1 MLCIMFYRYLS
12 LPLQFRLKWVPG
24 LLISGLFFLSGICL
38 FSGSRP
44 QNDPSWFG
52 HTIQEHNS
60 YVLTIEEPL
69 QHKPR
74 SYKAVVSVN
83 AIIRSDTIIAARGR
97 ILVYFPKDSAFLRLR
112 YGDRLL
118 STAALQAIRSSG
130 NPGSFDYAAYCSLQG
145 IHFQSYINAEQI
157 TVIDS
162 GYTHFWKTFLISS
175 REKIVHKLKQLIPG
189 KREQGLAEALLI
201 GYKEDLDKDLLQ
213 SYSNTGVVHVIAI
226 SGLHLGLIYLL
237 LSRACRLLPWKHKV
251 VQGVLIIAGLWIFS
265 GLAGASPSVLRSA
278 VMFSFIVMGDWIK
291 RRPPSVNSLAA
302 SAFLLLCIEP
312 AWVWDPGFQL
322 SYAAVLGLIVL
333 SKPVYQILYLKNP
346 LLDELWKMNAVTVA
360 ATLLTLPITF
370 FYFQQFPVYFM
381 ITNIL
386 VVPLSSLILLAEI
399 LLLVLTPIPMLAS
412 IAGIVTG
419 KLIELMNNFV
429 EWSEQVPGAL
439 VTGIRIDLIEVL
451 FSYSMLLLIVQA
463 LRVRRKKHLL
473 FAALCFIVLLGYRQ
487 SLVYMASR
495 QQRLI
500 VYNSKDFS
508 AADLITGRGVYAIAG
523 QKPEERP
530 DAYLFNIRPA
540 RVRYHIKSVQ
550 FNPLIPESITSFKMN
565 EDTIIWFNSTSA
577 QHYFSGKAN
586 ILIISGNPKI
596 SAETVLLNAAPQ
608 LVILDAT
615 NSRKTVCQWRQALEK
630 LPVKIHDMAIEGAFV
645 KSY

>member
-1 MLCIMFYRYLS
+1 MLCIILYHFLS
-12 LPLQFRLKWVPG
+12 LPLQFLFKWIPG
-24 LLISGLFFLSGICL
+24 VFISCLFFFTGISL

-44 QNDPSWFG
+44 QTDSSWFG
-52 HTIQEHNS
+52 HYMDEHNAF
-60 YVLTIEEPL
+60 VLTIEEPL

-74 SYKAVVSVN
+74 SFKTLVSVN
-83 AIIRSDTIIAARGR
+83 AIIRSDTIIATKGQM
-97 ILVYFPKDSAFLRLR
+97 LVYFPKDSSFLQLR

-118 STAALQAIRSSG
+118 STAVVQTIRSSG
-130 NPGSFDYAAYCSLQG
+130 NPGSFDYAAYCALQG
-145 IHFQSYINAEQI
+145 IHFQSYINAEQF

-162 GYTHFWKTFLISS
+162 GYTLPWKTFLIRS
-175 REKIVHKLKQLIPG
+175 REKIVNKLKQLIPG

-201 GYKEDLDKDLLQ
+201 GYKEDLDKELLQ

-237 LSRACRLLPWKHKV
+237 LGRACRLLPWKHKV
-251 VQGVLIIAGLWIFS
+251 VQGILIIAGLWIFS

-278 VMFSFIVMGDWIK
+278 VMFSFIVMGDWMK

-333 SKPVYQILYLKNP
+333 SKPVYQILFLKNP
-346 LLDELWKMNAVTVA
+346 LLDELWKMNSVTVA

-386 VVPLSSLILLAEI
+386 VIPLSSLILLVEI
-399 LLLVLTPIPMLAS
+399 LLLLLTIIPPLAS
-412 IAGIVTG
+412 IAGMVTG
-419 KLIELMNNFV
+419 KLIQLMNNFV

-439 VTGIRIDLIEVL
+439 VTGIRTDFTEVL
-451 FSYSMLLLIVQA
+451 LSYSMLMLLVQA
-463 LRVRRKKHLL
+463 LRGRQKKYLW
-473 FAALCFIVLLGYRQ
+473 FAALCFVLLLIYRQ
-487 SLVYMASR
+487 TQVFMASR
-495 QQRLI
+495 QQLLI
-500 VYNSKDFS
+500 VYNIKDLS
-508 AADLITGRGVYAIAG
+508 TADLIRGREAYTISA
-523 QKPEERP
+523 QEPEKSA
-530 DAYLFNIRPA
+530 DLYMFNIRPA
-540 RVRYHIKSVQ
+540 RVKYQIKSVQ
-550 FNPLIPESITSFKMN
+550 FNQLMPESITSFKMG
-565 EDTIIWFNSTSA
+565 EDRIVWLNSTPE
-577 QHYFSGKAN
+577 QQTFSRDADL
-586 ILIISGNPKI
+586 LIISGNPQI
-596 SAETVLLNAAPQ
+596 SPETALSGAAPK

-615 NSRKTVCQWRQALEK
+615 NSRKTVLQWMRALEK
-630 LPVKIHDMAIEGAFV
+630 LPVEVHDIATEGAFV